1 MICQFCGKQVGD
13 NDKICKYCGSSLIH
27 AAVNNNRNNKYNN
40 SNITNNKISETET
53 YRPVQNSG
61 RQNRRPVNTNLENN
75 ADMTVAI
82 PKIDSRGI
90 GFDNSR
96 AVAEEVVN
104 HDNEHQGER
113 VRRPPQPVKKQYYR
127 YNPDQKTKKTA
138 RRQGQE
144 FYAANNYDSKRVKKP
159 SAKKHLGKFIVKVAG
174 FAIIGFVIGLLI
186 YIVSVNASNWF
197 KTKSNSA
204 DIPVSVPAATVK
216 PKSSNG
222 AAADTK
228 SSGDKPSSENDKES
242 TNKKTQAGSEAKQ
255 KDNTE
260 EKTTQKADTEK
271 KTDSGEQK
279 KTQPEDSGEEEKK
292 AEEPVEDNIDDT
304 GTSDDITNDSG
315 NQESVENSESGL
327 ED

>member
-13 NDKICKYCGSSLIH
+13 NDKICKYCGSSLTH
-27 AAVNNNRNNKYNN
+27 TALNDRHDLKHDNNAKN
-40 SNITNNKISETET
+40 TEMSETET
-53 YRPVQNSG
+53 YRAVQNSG
-61 RQNRRPVNTNLENN
+61 RTNRRSANTNLENN

-82 PKIDSRGI
+82 PKIDSRGS
-90 GFDNSR
+90 GFENSR
-96 AVAEEVVN
+96 AVAEEAGN
-104 HDNEHQGER
+104 PSNAYQGDR
-113 VRRPPQPVKKQYYR
+113 GRRPSQPVKKQYYR

-138 RRQGQE
+138 RRQVQE

-159 SAKKHLGKFIVKVAG
+159 SAKKHPGKFIIKVAG
-174 FAIIGFVIGLLI
+174 LAIIGFVIGLLI

-204 DIPVSVPAATVK
+204 DIPVSAPAATVK
-216 PKSSNG
+216 PKSNNG

-228 SSGDKPSSENDKES
+228 SSGDKPPSENDKES
-242 TNKKTQAGSEAKQ
+242 TNKKTQAGSEAKP

-279 KTQPEDSGEEEKK
+279 KTQTEDSVEEEKK
-292 AEEPVEDNIDDT
+292 AEDPVEDNIDDT
-304 GTSDDITNDSG
+304 GTSDDMTNDSG
-315 NQESVENSESGL
+315 NEESVENSESGL

>member
-13 NDKICKYCGSSLIH
+13 NDKICKYCGSSLVRS
-27 AAVNNNRNNKYNN
+27 AVNNNHDVKRDNNVK
-40 SNITNNKISETET
+40 NIETSETET
-53 YRPVQNSG
+53 YRPVQNAG
-61 RQNRRPVNTNLENN
+61 RTNRKPSNTNFENN

-82 PKIDSRGI
+82 PKIDGRGS
-90 GFDNSR
+90 GFENIR
-96 AVAEEVVN
+96 AAEEDGIPGNVY
-104 HDNEHQGER
+104 QGGR
-113 VRRPPQPVKKQYYR
+113 NRRQPQPVKKQYYR
-127 YNPDQKTKKTA
+127 YNPDQKTKKNTH
-138 RRQGQE
+138 RQEQQ
-144 FYAANNYDSKRVKKP
+144 FYADNNYEGKRVKKP
-159 SAKKHLGKFIVKVAG
+159 SAIRHPGKFIIKVAG
-174 FAIIGFVIGLLI
+174 LAIIGFIIGLLI
-186 YIVSVNASNWF
+186 YIVSANASNWF
-197 KTKSNSA
+197 KTRSNSV
-204 DIPVSVPAATVK
+204 DIPVSAPVATVK

-315 NQESVENSESGL
+315 NEESVENSESGL